1 MGQYMVLRTA
11 QGGVCLHL
19 HRGMDVY
26 NRVFLKNATNL
37 FHDPFYTSTDIL
49 AAFSRYVAEIVKRY
63 ANEPSVLGSSLSYV
77 VMIAVLT
84 SSKGW
89 EIAND
94 PRCAS
99 SLPAA
104 NGCTTQTI
112 TKWTASVASVVKQN
126 DPNHLV
132 SSG

>member
-1 MGQYMVLRTA
+1 
-11 QGGVCLHL
+11 
-19 HRGMDVY
+19 MDVY
-26 NRVFLKNATNL
+26 NRIFLKNATNL
-37 FHDPFYTSTDIL
+37 FHDPFYTNTDIL
-49 AAFSRYVAEIVKRY
+49 ASFSRYVAEVVKRY
-63 ANEPSVLGSSLSYV
+63 ANETSLLGTSLSYTV
-77 VMIAVLT
+77 VVVVLT
-84 SSKGW
+84 QYQGW

-112 TKWTASVASVVKQN
+112 TKWTASVASVVKEN

>member
-1 MGQYMVLRTA
+1 
-11 QGGVCLHL
+11 
-19 HRGMDVY
+19 MDIY
-26 NRVFLKNATNL
+26 NRVFIKNTTNL
-37 FHDPFYTSTDIL
+37 FHDPFYTNTNIL

-63 ANEPSVLGSSLSYV
+63 ANETSVLGTFLSYV
-77 VMIAVLT
+77 IMVVVLT
-84 SSKGW
+84 SSQGW

-112 TKWTASVASVVKQN
+112 TRWTASVASVVKQN